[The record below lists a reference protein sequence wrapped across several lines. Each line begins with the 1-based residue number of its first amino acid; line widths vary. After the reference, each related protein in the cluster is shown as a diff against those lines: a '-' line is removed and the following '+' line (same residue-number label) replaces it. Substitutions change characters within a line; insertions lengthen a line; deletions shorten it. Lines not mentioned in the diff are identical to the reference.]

1 MRFKD
6 FAQYLLK
13 LEKTSKRLEITDIL
27 ADLIQK
33 LDVEEID
40 KAVFLMM
47 GQLKALFENNKFN
60 IAEKMMVKILEF
72 TYSSPEKI
80 YTNDEITKTFNKIGD
95 LGDTAFELAD
105 KISASTPGGLKIIKS
120 NLTILQVYE
129 RLYEIASIEGSGSQE
144 AKTKK
149 AALLL
154 KELDSLSAKYA
165 VRIILGTLR
174 LGFTELTFISAL
186 AQFLGDKSLGAQIEG
201 VYSIHPDIGL
211 IAKKLKQKGI
221 RGITEITI
229 EPGVPVLSQKAQRLG
244 SAEEAIEKMQL
255 VWAEYKFDG
264 TRVQLHINRDKQVK
278 SNKDDQSSL
287 FGTKS
292 AGYLTKTYTRNL
304 EETTHQYPDI
314 IEAADKQI
322 DARSAILDGEAIG
335 YDRKT
340 GEFLPFQETIQRK
353 RKHDVAN
360 SVKNIPLKYFVFDIL
375 YLNGKT
381 LINKSLRERKKLLIE
396 IIKPGE
402 TITVDE
408 YLETNDPEKLH
419 EYYETAKEKGLE
431 GVIAKK
437 PEDPYQ
443 AGGRSFSWVKLKRA
457 DEKLLEDSVDCV
469 VLGYYAGR
477 GVRSKFG
484 IGGFLAGVYDKKTD
498 SFKTI
503 TKVGTGL
510 TEDTLMKL
518 KAMCD
523 KIKTDKIPANVE
535 MDKTYTPDVI
545 VQPKIVIELGA
556 DEISD
561 SPSHSAGFALRFPRL
576 IKFREDKNPTE
587 ATTVEEIKQMHKRQ
601 KRGSY

>member
-1 MRFKD
+1 MKFRD

-13 LEKTSKRLEITDIL
+13 LENTSKRLEITDIL

-33 LDVEEID
+33 LDVEEIS
-40 KAVFLMM
+40 KAAFLMM

-72 TYSSPEKI
+72 TYSSPEKVI
-80 YTNDEITKTFNKIGD
+80 TVEEITKMFYKVGD
-95 LGDTAFELAD
+95 LGDTALELSN
-105 KISASTPGGLKIIKS
+105 KEKKST
-120 NLTILQVYE
+120 LTVSQVYG

-149 AALLL
+149 AAFLL
-154 KELDSLSAKYA
+154 KELDSVSAKYV

-174 LGFTELTFISAL
+174 LGFTELTFIDAL
-186 AQFLGDKSLGAQIEG
+186 AQFLGDKKLDDQIEG
-201 VYSIHPDIGL
+201 AYNIHPDIGL
-211 IAKKLKQKGI
+211 IAKRLKQKGI
-221 RGITEITI
+221 KGIAEITI
-229 EPGVPVLSQKAQRLG
+229 EPGVPVLSQRAQRLG
-244 SAEEAIEKMQL
+244 SAKEAIEKMHL

-264 TRVQLHINRDKQVK
+264 TRVQLHINRDKQIK

-287 FGTKS
+287 FGTEDSK
-292 AGYLTKTYTRNL
+292 YLTKTYTRNL
-304 EETTHQYPDI
+304 EETTHQYPDL

-322 DARSAILDGEAIG
+322 QARSAILDGEAIG
-335 YDRKT
+335 YDKRT
-340 GEFLPFQETIQRK
+340 GEFLPFQETTQRK
-353 RKHDVAN
+353 RKYDIADAA
-360 SVKNIPLKYFVFDIL
+360 KNVPLKYFVFDIL
-375 YLNGKT
+375 YLNGET
-381 LINKSLRERKKLLIE
+381 LIDKSLRERKKLLIE

-402 TITVDE
+402 TIIVDE
-408 YLETNDPEKLH
+408 YLETNNPKILH
-419 EYYETAKEKGLE
+419 QYYKTAKKKGLE
-431 GVIAKK
+431 GIIAKK
-437 PEDPYQ
+437 PGDHYQ

-498 SFKTI
+498 TFKTI

-510 TEDTLMKL
+510 TEDSLIKL
-518 KAMCD
+518 KSMCD
-523 KIKTDKIPANVE
+523 KVKTKEVPSNVVMDKI
-535 MDKTYTPDVI
+535 YTPDVI

-561 SPSHSAGFALRFPRL
+561 SPTHSAGFALRFPRL
-576 IKFREDKNPTE
+576 IKFRGDKTSTE
-587 ATTVEEIKQMHKRQ
+587 ATTVEEIKQMHRRR